1 MKKLYDSIIFDVDGT
16 LWDATETMVG
26 AYSAAS
32 EEMSCKYRE
41 KGIKLEP
48 KTFTGEAIR
57 RELGQPTIEIFHH
70 LYPELEDLFASAYGT
85 DGPCGACRTAESD
98 ERAETARKDIMDVSI
113 VYEYD
118 YLRRY
123 GCRLYDGLRETL
135 EALGREYPL
144 FIVSNCEKGYIELFT
159 GFSGTGELFTDWLCY
174 GDTLEE
180 KDRTIRIMM
189 DRHRLEKPVYVG
201 DILKDALS
209 SRRAG
214 VGFIWASYGFGEVPP
229 ELYDNRIGT
238 FADLY
243 ALLC

>member
-1 MKKLYDSIIFDVDGT
+1 MKQKYDSVIFDVDGT
-16 LWDATETMVG
+16 LWDATETMAK

-32 EEMSCKYRE
+32 GEMSRKY
-41 KGIKLEP
+41 KAQGILLEP
-48 KTFTGEAIR
+48 KSFTGAQIR

-70 LYPELEDLFASAYGT
+70 LYPELEDLFAAAYGT
-85 DGPCGACRTAESD
+85 AAGERTAQSD
-98 ERAETARKDIMDVSI
+98 AEAEKAREDILEVSI

-123 GCRLYDGLRETL
+123 GAKLYERLTETL
-135 EALGREYPL
+135 LELRREYPL
-144 FIVSNCEKGYIELFT
+144 YIVSNCEKGYIELFT
-159 GFSGTGELFTDWLCY
+159 GFSQTEELFTDWLCY

-180 KDRTIRIMM
+180 KDRTIRIVM
-189 DRHRLEKPVYVG
+189 DKHGLKNPVYVG

-229 ELYDNRIGT
+229 ELYDGLIRSFSELPVLLSGT
-238 FADLY
+238 A
-243 ALLC
+243 

>member
-1 MKKLYDSIIFDVDGT
+1 MKKYYDSIIFDVDGT
-16 LWDATETMVG
+16 LWDATETMAK

-32 EEMSCKYRE
+32 EEMSRKYRE
-41 KGIKLEP
+41 KGIMLEP
-48 KTFTGEAIR
+48 KTFTGDAIR

-70 LYPELEDLFASAYGT
+70 LYPELEDLFACVYGT
-85 DGPCGACRTAESD
+85 DGPCRTTESD
-98 ERAETARKDIMDVSI
+98 EKAEAAREDIMDVSI

-118 YLRRY
+118 YLRRF

-135 EALGREYPL
+135 KTLGRKYPL

-159 GFSGTGELFTDWLCY
+159 GFSGTEELFKDWLCY

-180 KDRTIRIMM
+180 KDRTIRILM
-189 DRHRLEKPVYVG
+189 DRHGLKRPVYVG

-229 ELYDNRIGT
+229 ELYDNSIRT
-238 FADLY
+238 FADLCEV
-243 ALLC
+243 LC